1 MLSGIM
7 YAVVE
12 LQWHQYIVSQNNEL
26 VVDSVDL
33 EVGKSFDVDVL
44 ALFNED
50 GSKISLGTPLVK
62 WATVSFEVKSHQRWE
77 KIRVVKFKRKNRYE
91 RNFWHRSY
99 QTILTV
105 TSING

>member
-1 MLSGIM
+1 M

-26 VVDSVDL
+26 VVDSLDL
-33 EVGKSFDVDVL
+33 EIGKWFQVEAL

-50 GSKISLGTPLVK
+50 GSNTSLGFPVVK
-62 WATVSFEVKSHQRWE
+62 WASVSFEVKAHQRWE
-77 KIRVVKFKRKNRYE
+77 KIRVLKFKRKNRYE

-99 QTILTV
+99 QTVLVV
-105 TSING
+105 TSVNG